1 MDYSIGLTEAIYL
14 LRTYSMA
21 ERLPIAKHP
30 EITAII
36 THWLQNPDSIPIYG
50 TAEIASSWRRL
61 LVAHSFA
68 LTTPLQ
74 GNNWPQPKANQKP
87 LIKFDGVPFP
97 PPAKAKFTFAEICAG
112 IGGFRIPLQRA
123 GGRCVFSSEIDNAAR
138 QTYFENYGEYPFG
151 DVRQFTER
159 VTDEQIDGLVPD
171 HDVLAA
177 GFPCQPFSKAGVSAR
192 NHLGQESGFDCE
204 IQGTIFFDIK
214 RIAEVK
220 RPAVLLLENVKN
232 LLNHDDGKTFAVIR
246 RALEDDLRY
255 SFASQILDAS
265 SLVPQRRER
274 CYIVCFR
281 KRRTKFSFPR
291 FDKKQL
297 RLKSILEKDPDER
310 FTISNK
316 LWDGHKKRSKRNRAR
331 NTGFVVATAD
341 INKPANTLIARY
353 GKDGK
358 ECLIPQEGKNPRLLL
373 PRECARLQGFPEEFI
388 LPEQDTAAYHQLG
401 NAVAVPVVEKIVK
414 KVITKILTNSPR
426 NS

>member
-1 MDYSIGLTEAIYL
+1 MDYSIGLSEAIYL

-30 EITAII
+30 ELTAII
-36 THWLQNPDSIPIYG
+36 THWLQNPDSVPIYG
-50 TAEIASSWRRL
+50 TSEIASSWRRL
-61 LVAHSFA
+61 LLAHCVAVR
-68 LTTPLQ
+68 TTLQ
-74 GNNWPQPKANQKP
+74 RKETAQPKAKQKTRV
-87 LIKFDGVPFP
+87 KFNGIPFP
-97 PPAKAKFTFAEICAG
+97 PRAEAKFTFAEICAG
-112 IGGFRIPLQRA
+112 IGGFRIALQRA
-123 GGRCVFSSEIDNAAR
+123 GGKCVFSSEIDNAAR
-138 QTYFENYGEYPFG
+138 QTYFDNYGEYPFG
-151 DVRQFTER
+151 DIKQFTQR
-159 VTDEQIDGLVPD
+159 LSDEQIDRLIPD

-192 NHLGQESGFDCE
+192 NHLGQQSGFECE

-220 RPAVLLLENVKN
+220 RPAVILLENVKN
-232 LLNHDDGKTFAVIR
+232 LLNHDNGQTFAVIR
-246 RALEDDLRY
+246 RALEEELRY
-255 SFASQILDAS
+255 SFAHEVLDAS

-281 KRRTKFSFPR
+281 KRRTQFSFPR

-316 LWDGHKKRSKRNRAR
+316 LWNGHKKRSKRNRAR

-358 ECLIPQEGKNPRLLL
+358 ECLIPQVGKNPRLLL

-401 NAVAVPVVEKIVK
+401 NAVAVPVVERIMK
-414 KVITKILTNSPR
+414 KVVAKI
-426 NS
+426 